1 MKKTIILALLLSIF
15 LGGCTYT
22 PEETNK
28 KVGQVSSL
36 KESQET
42 KQEETTVNVEVE
54 KVKPAKVGEYV
65 EGDVWRISLLDAKQY
80 DSIDDKYYS
89 EKPEVEGNKFVVLF
103 FEVENI
109 SNEDDYFNM
118 YYIESYIDDYSADT
132 EFLMNKPENYESLS
146 GDVASGKK
154 LKGYVAYE
162 VSPDWSK
169 IEFSY
174 KNWVGTSGK
183 VATFLITPDMITN

>member
-1 MKKTIILALLLSIF
+1 MKKKLFAVLLLSF
-15 LGGCTYT
+15 TLSGCSYETT
-22 PEETNK
+22 ETNK
-28 KVGQVSSL
+28 KVGIISSTEEK
-36 KESQET
+36 KEELSN
-42 KQEETTVNVEVE
+42 EETETANEV

-65 EGDVWRISLLDAKQY
+65 EGDVWKISLLEAKQY
-80 DSIDDKYYS
+80 DSIDGEYYS
-89 EKPEVEGNKFVVLF
+89 EKPEIEGNKFVVLF

-109 SNEDDYFNM
+109 SANDDHFNM
-118 YYIESYIDDYSADT
+118 FYIESYIDKYSADT
-132 EFLMNKPENYESLS
+132 EFLINNPENYKNLS

-162 VSPDWSK
+162 VSPDWSE

-183 VATFLITPDMITN
+183 VATFLITPDMITE